1 MVLDSLGAIQLF
13 SFTGRIPQ
21 NNIRVLLT
29 HSGRMQD
36 TFYMPRLA
44 RSQSRLVFSLH
55 RNQNGALRL

>member
-1 MVLDSLGAIQLF
+1 MVLDSPSAIQLF

-29 HSGRMQD
+29 YSGRMQD
-36 TFYMPRLA
+36 SFYMPRLA
-44 RSQSRLVFSLH
+44 RSQGRLVLSLH